1 MLTKNLKKYQ
11 KWEQNGWWPK
21 SKVFVPLKEIKKEV
35 RVSGG
40 GWPTSFLL
48 PAIKTISSYEE
59 KTFDDALL
67 WKFKLLHFEIL
78 SYTHIKL

>member
-67 WKFKLLHFEIL
+67 WNVKLLHFKIL
-78 SYTHIKL
+78 SHARM